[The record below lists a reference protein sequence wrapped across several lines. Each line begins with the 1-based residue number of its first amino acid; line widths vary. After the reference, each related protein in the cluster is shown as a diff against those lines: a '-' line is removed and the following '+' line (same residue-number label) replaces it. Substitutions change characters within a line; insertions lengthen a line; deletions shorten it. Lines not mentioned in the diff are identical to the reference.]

1 MARKRKTDA
10 VAPDKHEKQTNSRE
24 DSMERK
30 LSACSLDAFLPVSGL
45 TPERARAFVLWAREM
60 GPMTVPDWNLKL
72 IEFYDRRVK

>member
-1 MARKRKTDA
+1 
-10 VAPDKHEKQTNSRE
+10 
-24 DSMERK
+24 MERK